1 MKDERWERL
10 TLKSV
15 SLGIVDRLANWST
28 VTGDRREVESR
39 TARRAARNKYM
50 KRIKNRESR
59 EAVQST
65 PQSLPNCEASTLTP
79 DRTINVSDSS
89 GQNFVMVQVE
99 ASYSRNSA
107 TKHTGVANLFDP
119 PRAEGLVGTGVD
131 VSMQGGN
138 PVLHVT
144 YTC

>member
-1 MKDERWERL
+1 M
-10 TLKSV
+10 
-15 SLGIVDRLANWST
+15 
-28 VTGDRREVESR
+28 
-39 TARRAARNKYM
+39 
-50 KRIKNRESR
+50 
-59 EAVQST
+59 
-65 PQSLPNCEASTLTP
+65 
-79 DRTINVSDSS
+79 NVSYSS
-89 GQNFVMVQVE
+89 GQNFVMAPIE

-119 PRAEGLVGTGVD
+119 ARTEGLVGTGVD